1 MHDQTK
7 PLIIIVLPFTLI
19 FKPIF
24 NRFLHFR
31 QSFNHSN
38 LLWSHLFV
46 IIPTYSWSFPPP
58 LSHSHL
64 LYHSHLFLLIQ
75 TSSWSFLP
83 TLDHS
88 HLFFFP
94 PILNIS
100 HALFWVI
107 KPISFILKSFQIHRP
122 FSNLPLGLNP
132 LPSLKHGVSEV
143 ISMAKEHCNTSKST
157 QSW

>member
-75 TSSWSFLP
+75 TSSWSFKPL
-83 TLDHS
+83 LDHS
-88 HLFFFP
+88 YLLWIIPTTFKSFP
-94 PILNIS
+94 PLLV
-100 HALFWVI
+100 H
-107 KPISFILKSFQIHRP
+107 
-122 FSNLPLGLNP
+122 SNLFVIIPTYSWSFPPLLFSPNP
-132 LPSLKHGVSEV
+132 KYFSCTFLSHKTYLFYP
-143 ISMAKEHCNTSKST
+143 
-157 QSW
+157 